1 MLPLRGLPSGLEG
14 IRLQGGRRGDWPA
27 VRALPLRPDSSQLLL
42 SGGSVKGV
50 VARGV
55 ENNGLRS
62 GFIAVVGRPNV
73 GKSTLVNKLVGQKVS
88 ITSSRPQTTRSPIR
102 GVRNGAGYQAIFV
115 DTPGSQ
121 KPRDTL
127 RARMQEQVLDSLSES
142 DVILLLFDAQQ
153 AAGGLGNGDRYIARL
168 VAGSGTPAIVTINKI
183 DLLPTPDRALPIVE
197 EVSELANWNEVFQIS
212 AANGTNLESL
222 MESIVELLPHG
233 PRYSPEGTVT
243 DYPESLILAEYVRE
257 KALNVLREEVPH
269 AAAVEIEDVERKEN
283 VTVVYATIHV
293 ERATQ
298 RMIVL
303 GKGGRTIKQIGTE
316 ARRDVERLLGTRI
329 YLDLKVK
336 VSQGWRSD
344 KKFLERLGL

>member
-1 MLPLRGLPSGLEG
+1 M
-14 IRLQGGRRGDWPA
+14 
-27 VRALPLRPDSSQLLL
+27 
-42 SGGSVKGV
+42 KG
-50 VARGV
+50 ATDT
-55 ENNGLRS
+55 NGLKS

-73 GKSTLVNKLVGQKVS
+73 GKSTLVNRLVGQKVS
-88 ITSSRPQTTRSPIR
+88 ITSSRPQTTRGPIR
-102 GVRNGAGYQAIFV
+102 GVRNGPGYQAIFV

-142 DVILLLFDAQQ
+142 DVILLLFDARG
-153 AAGGLGNGDRYIARL
+153 AREGLGSGDRYIARL
-168 VAGSGTPAIVTINKI
+168 VAESGTPAIAAINKT
-183 DLLPTPDRALPIVE
+183 DLLRNREKALPIVE
-197 EVSELANWNEVFQIS
+197 AVSHLGDWTEIFQIS
-212 AANGTNLESL
+212 AATGTNVEPL
-222 MESIVELLPHG
+222 MESAIDLLPPG
-233 PRYSPEGTVT
+233 PRYFPEGTVT
-243 DYPESLILAEYVRE
+243 DYPESLVLAEYVRE
-257 KALNVLREEVPH
+257 KALGVLREEVPH
-269 AAAVEIEDVERKEN
+269 SVAVEIEDVERKEN
-283 VTVVYATIHV
+283 VTVVYAVIHV

>member
-1 MLPLRGLPSGLEG
+1 
-14 IRLQGGRRGDWPA
+14 
-27 VRALPLRPDSSQLLL
+27 VREL
-42 SGGSVKGV
+42 
-50 VARGV
+50 ARGA
-55 ENNGLRS
+55 EKNGLRS

-102 GVRNGAGYQAIFV
+102 GVRNGPGYQAIFV

-142 DVILLLFDAQQ
+142 DLILLLFDAQQ
-153 AAGGLGNGDRYIARL
+153 AAVGLGSGDRYVARL
-168 VAGSGTPAIVTINKI
+168 VAESGTPAIASINKT
-183 DLLPTPDRALPIVE
+183 DLLRTREDALPIVE
-197 EVSELANWNEVFQIS
+197 AVSELGDWDEVFQIS
-212 AANGTNLESL
+212 ATNGTNVEPL
-222 MESIVELLPHG
+222 MESVVDLLPPG
-233 PRYSPEGTVT
+233 PRYFPEGTVT
-243 DYPESLILAEYVRE
+243 DYPESLVLAEYVRE

-269 AAAVEIEDVERKEN
+269 AVAVEIEDVERKEN
-283 VTVVYATIHV
+283 VTVVYAVIHV

-336 VSQGWRSD
+336 VSPGWRSD
-344 KKFLERLGL
+344 RKFLERLGL

>member
-1 MLPLRGLPSGLEG
+1 MTE
-14 IRLQGGRRGDWPA
+14 A
-27 VRALPLRPDSSQLLL
+27 T
-42 SGGSVKGV
+42 GV
-50 VARGV
+50 S
-55 ENNGLRS
+55 EKNGLRS

-73 GKSTLVNKLVGQKVS
+73 GKSTLVNKLVGRKVS

-102 GVRNGAGYQAIFV
+102 GVRNGPHYQAIFV

-142 DVILLLFDAQQ
+142 DVILLIFDAQQ
-153 AAGGLGNGDRYIARL
+153 AASGLGNGDRYVARL
-168 VAGSGTPAIVTINKI
+168 VAESGTPAIASINKT
-183 DLLPTPDRALPIVE
+183 DLLSSREEALPIVQA
-197 EVSELANWNEVFQIS
+197 VFDLGDWDEVFQIS
-212 AANGTNLESL
+212 AANGTNVEPL
-222 MESIVELLPHG
+222 MESVVDLLPPG
-233 PRYSPEGTVT
+233 PRYFPEGTVT
-243 DYPESLILAEYVRE
+243 DYPESLVLAEYVRE

-269 AAAVEIEDVERKEN
+269 AVAVEIEDVERKEN
-283 VTVVYATIHV
+283 VTVVYAVIHV

-303 GKGGRTIKQIGTE
+303 GKGGRTIKKIGTE

-336 VSQGWRSD
+336 VRPGWRSD
-344 KKFLERLGL
+344 RKFLERLGL

>member
-1 MLPLRGLPSGLEG
+1 MTEE
-14 IRLQGGRRGDWPA
+14 I
-27 VRALPLRPDSSQLLL
+27 
-42 SGGSVKGV
+42 
-50 VARGV
+50 ARGG
-55 ENNGLRS
+55 ENDGLRS

-73 GKSTLVNKLVGQKVS
+73 GKSTLVNRLVGRKVS

-102 GVRNGAGYQAIFV
+102 GVRNGPGYQAIFV

-127 RARMQEQVLDSLSES
+127 RARMQEQVVDSLSES
-142 DVILLLFDAQQ
+142 DVILLLFDARR
-153 AAGGLGNGDRYIARL
+153 ASEGLGSGDRYIARL
-168 VAGSGTPAIVTINKI
+168 VASSGTPAIVCTNKT
-183 DLLPTPDRALPIVE
+183 DLLPTRESVLPIVE
-197 EVSELANWNEVFQIS
+197 AASSLGDWNDVFQIS
-212 AANGTNLESL
+212 ASKGTNLEPL

-233 PRYSPEGTVT
+233 PRYFPEGTVT

-269 AAAVEIEDVERKEN
+269 SVAVEIEDVERKQN
-283 VTVVYATIHV
+283 VTVVYAVIHV

-344 KKFLERLGL
+344 RKFLERLGL

>member
-1 MLPLRGLPSGLEG
+1 LRMTGE
-14 IRLQGGRRGDWPA
+14 
-27 VRALPLRPDSSQLLL
+27 
-42 SGGSVKGV
+42 
-50 VARGV
+50 VARAD
-55 ENNGLRS
+55 ENNALRS

-73 GKSTLVNKLVGQKVS
+73 GKSTLVNRLVGRKVS

-102 GVRNGAGYQAIFV
+102 GVRNGPGYQAIFV

-127 RARMQEQVLDSLSES
+127 RARMQEQVVDSLSES
-142 DVILLLFDAQQ
+142 DAILLLFDARQ
-153 AAGGLGNGDRYIARL
+153 ASEKLGSGDRYVARL
-168 VAGSGTPAIVTINKI
+168 VSSSGTPAIVCINKT
-183 DLLPTPDRALPIVE
+183 DLLPDPESVLPIVDA
-197 EVSELANWNEVFQIS
+197 VSGLGNWNDVFQIS
-212 AANGTNLESL
+212 ASTGTNVEPL
-222 MESIVELLPHG
+222 MESVVELLPDG
-233 PRYSPEGTVT
+233 PRYFPEGTVT

-269 AAAVEIEDVERKEN
+269 SVAVEIEDVERKQN
-283 VTVVYATIHV
+283 VTVVYAVIHV

-303 GKGGRTIKQIGTE
+303 GKGGRTIKRIGTE

-344 KKFLERLGL
+344 RKFLERLGL

>member
-1 MLPLRGLPSGLEG
+1 LGKSHV
-14 IRLQGGRRGDWPA
+14 INN
-27 VRALPLRPDSSQLLL
+27 SQFN
-42 SGGSVKGV
+42 S
-50 VARGV
+50 
-55 ENNGLRS
+55 S

-73 GKSTLVNKLVGQKVS
+73 GKSTLVNRLVGQKVS

-102 GVRNGAGYQAIFV
+102 GVRNGPGYQAIFV

-142 DVILLLFDAQQ
+142 DVILLLFDAQG
-153 AAGGLGNGDRYIARL
+153 AREDLGSGDRYIARL
-168 VAGSGTPAIVTINKI
+168 VAESGTPAIAAINKI
-183 DLLPTPDRALPIVE
+183 DLLRTREEALPIVAA
-197 EVSELANWNEVFQIS
+197 VSKLADWIEIFQIS
-212 AANGTNLESL
+212 ASTGTNVEPL
-222 MESIVELLPHG
+222 MESVVGLLPLG
-233 PRYSPEGTVT
+233 PRYFPEGMVT
-243 DYPESLILAEYVRE
+243 DYPESLVLAEYVRE
-257 KALNVLREEVPH
+257 KALGVLREEVPH
-269 AAAVEIEDVERKEN
+269 SVAVEIDDVERKEN
-283 VTVVYATIHV
+283 VTVVYAIIHV

-336 VSQGWRSD
+336 VSPGWRSD

>member
-1 MLPLRGLPSGLEG
+1 M
-14 IRLQGGRRGDWPA
+14 
-27 VRALPLRPDSSQLLL
+27 
-42 SGGSVKGV
+42 KGEM
-50 VARGV
+50 ARG
-55 ENNGLRS
+55 EEGSGLRS

-73 GKSTLVNKLVGQKVS
+73 GKSTLVNKLVGRKVS

-102 GVRNGAGYQAIFV
+102 GVRNGPGYQAIFV

-142 DVILLLFDAQQ
+142 DIILLLFDASQ
-153 AAGGLGNGDRYIARL
+153 ASEKPGSGDRYVARL
-168 VAGSGTPAIVTINKI
+168 VASSGTPAIVCINKT
-183 DLLPTPDRALPIVE
+183 DLLPTPERVLPVVE
-197 EVSELANWNEVFQIS
+197 AVSSLGDWIDVFQIS
-212 AANGTNLESL
+212 ASSGTNVEPL
-222 MESIVELLPHG
+222 MESVVGLLPHG
-233 PRYSPEGTVT
+233 PRYFPEGTVT

-257 KALNVLREEVPH
+257 KALHTLREEVPH
-269 AAAVEIEDVERKEN
+269 SVAVEIEAVERKQN
-283 VTVVYATIHV
+283 VTVIYAVIHV

-303 GKGGRTIKQIGTE
+303 GKGGRTIKRIGTE

-344 KKFLERLGL
+344 RKFLERLGL

>member
-1 MLPLRGLPSGLEG
+1 MGEV
-14 IRLQGGRRGDWPA
+14 
-27 VRALPLRPDSSQLLL
+27 VRSIES
-42 SGGSVKGV
+42 
-50 VARGV
+50 
-55 ENNGLRS
+55 NGLRS

-73 GKSTLVNKLVGQKVS
+73 GKSTLVNRLVGRKVS

-102 GVRNGAGYQAIFV
+102 GVRNGPGYQAIFV

-127 RARMQEQVLDSLSES
+127 RARMQEQVVDSLSES

-153 AAGGLGNGDRYIARL
+153 ASEGLGRGDRYVARL
-168 VAGSGTPAIVTINKI
+168 VAGSAPPAIVTINKT
-183 DLLPTPDRALPIVE
+183 DLLPTRESVLPIVE
-197 EVSELANWNEVFQIS
+197 AVSELGDWNDVFQIS
-212 AANGTNLESL
+212 ASNGTNVEPL
-222 MESIVELLPHG
+222 MDSVVDLLPNG
-233 PRYSPEGTVT
+233 PRFFPEGMVT

-269 AAAVEIEDVERKEN
+269 AVAVEIEDVETKQN
-283 VTVVYATIHV
+283 VTVVYAVIHV
-293 ERATQ
+293 ERTTQ

-303 GKGGRTIKQIGTE
+303 GKGGRTIKRIGTE

-344 KKFLERLGL
+344 RKFLERLGL

>member
-1 MLPLRGLPSGLEG
+1 VTEVASGAE
-14 IRLQGGRRGDWPA
+14 
-27 VRALPLRPDSSQLLL
+27 
-42 SGGSVKGV
+42 K
-50 VARGV
+50 
-55 ENNGLRS
+55 NGLRS

-102 GVRNGAGYQAIFV
+102 GVRNGPGYQAIFV

-127 RARMQEQVLDSLSES
+127 RTRMQEQVLDSLSES
-142 DVILLLFDAQQ
+142 DVILLLFDARQ
-153 AAGGLGNGDRYIARL
+153 AAGGLGSGDRYVARL
-168 VAGSGTPAIVTINKI
+168 VADSGTPAIASINKT
-183 DLLPTPDRALPIVE
+183 DLLRTREEALPIVE
-197 EVSELANWNEVFQIS
+197 EVSELGEWDEVFQIS
-212 AANGTNLESL
+212 AANGTNVEPL
-222 MESIVELLPHG
+222 MESVVELLPPG
-233 PRYSPEGTVT
+233 PRYFPEGTVT
-243 DYPESLILAEYVRE
+243 DYPESLVLAEYVRE

-269 AAAVEIEDVERKEN
+269 AVAVEIEDVERKEN
-283 VTVVYATIHV
+283 VTVVYAVIHV

-344 KKFLERLGL
+344 RKFLERLGL